1 MRFRLMMC
9 TVPLCSAKHSE
20 RLRYFVL
27 DTSGKICYVTII
39 KILLKINLP
48 YKTILQMNLY
58 IIFLVTITL
67 VSAKI
72 SVKKSEKTKWYN
84 AKKEMP
90 KRAVNLKKIC
100 DKYRRDPDFSELYK
114 EVSDP
119 SQNYVQNWASK
130 LFLCVPAENGA
141 LTWNRFFRELHNYDL
156 KVQYKGGLI
165 QKDIFN
171 LVQSLKK

>member
-1 MRFRLMMC
+1 
-9 TVPLCSAKHSE
+9 
-20 RLRYFVL
+20 
-27 DTSGKICYVTII
+27 
-39 KILLKINLP
+39 
-48 YKTILQMNLY
+48 MNFFSV
-58 IIFLVTITL
+58 FLVTITL

-84 AKKEMP
+84 VEKEMP
-90 KRAVNLKKIC
+90 KRAANLKKIC
-100 DKYRRDPDFSELYK
+100 DKHRRDPDFSELYK

-156 KVQYKGGLI
+156 KVTSESKKQR
-165 QKDIFN
+165 
-171 LVQSLKK
+171 QSTVL

>member
-1 MRFRLMMC
+1 
-9 TVPLCSAKHSE
+9 
-20 RLRYFVL
+20 
-27 DTSGKICYVTII
+27 
-39 KILLKINLP
+39 
-48 YKTILQMNLY
+48 MNLFSV
-58 IIFLVTITL
+58 FLVTITL

-72 SVKKSEKTKWYN
+72 SVKKTKWYN
-84 AKKEMP
+84 AEKEMP
-90 KRAVNLKKIC
+90 KRAANLKKIC
-100 DKYRRDPDFSELYK
+100 DKYRRNPDFSELYK

-171 LVQSLKK
+171 LVQSSKK